1 MESRRVLITSDIHC
15 TDLEEWYGVSN
26 RDRMEHWLRQ
36 VLEEH
41 EKQPFDLIVILGD
54 ISLDYHQELTPF
66 QKGYSTAYL
75 FMEMYASR
83 LPEGV
88 PVIVAAGNHEQFPE
102 DVWRKITGCPRRDH
116 RVLGDHLFIVA
127 DGFNGDL
134 GTVYDS
140 SDRYVPMDADR
151 IRELMEA
158 YPDKCV
164 WLLSHWFQMEDET
177 EAFRRLVA
185 EPRVK
190 GLFMGHSH
198 DHRLIPLGPE
208 LGCKCIAQTGN
219 FSYTMSGAHTGGFWG
234 FRDLVL
240 REDRAV
246 SSYIMAESTVVLEEG
261 AVTFPR
267 RVSEVAEYEL

>member
-88 PVIVAAGNHEQFPE
+88 PVMVAAGNHEQFPE
-102 DVWRKITGCPRRDH
+102 DVWRKITGCPRQDH

-158 YPDKCV
+158 HPHKYV

-198 DHRLIPLGPE
+198 DHRLIPPGPE
-208 LGCKCIAQTGN
+208 TGGKCIAQTGN

-261 AVTFPR
+261 KVTFPR

>member
-88 PVIVAAGNHEQFPE
+88 PVMVAAGNHEQFPE

-116 RVLGDHLFIVA
+116 RVLGDHLFILA

-151 IRELMEA
+151 IRDLMEA

-261 AVTFPR
+261 PVTFPR